1 MEGRRRDGPQRW
13 HEAEGETSVY
23 DDITRT
29 WLRWARSPRGGRTL
43 RRWAADDPALARW
56 TVDELV
62 APLCGS
68 RTDAMQAALVRL
80 AQAGDQAAAST
91 LIVQLRP
98 GLTRVAWR
106 AWHRRCAGPRPFA
119 SMADTRDEVLS
130 AFGETLARH
139 RLDRRPARI
148 AANLVLDTHQRL
160 WRAAGR
166 DDRAAAAAA
175 ALSVAAAGRAV
186 RVGAGSGTGRYG
198 PGTGGAEPV
207 AGGGAGVGGIGS
219 PDDVAGALDLTT
231 AVATALH
238 RLPGSEASRRLSAEL
253 AFRAWILDEPSALIA
268 RELGLGRKTVDVRL
282 CRLRTLV
289 RASQAERTADATR
302 ALRAARA
309 AAHRSPHPSGPNG
322 AAGGG
327 GQAVV
332 RRSEGSAP
340 ASSGV
345 APSCARRQ

>member
-1 MEGRRRDGPQRW
+1 
-13 HEAEGETSVY
+13 VY

-29 WLRWARSPRGGRTL
+29 WLRWVRSPRGGRTL
-43 RRWAADDPALARW
+43 RRWAGEDPALAGW
-56 TVDELV
+56 TVEELA
-62 APLCGS
+62 APRCGE
-68 RTDAMQAALVRL
+68 RADAMQAALVRL

-98 GLTRVAWR
+98 GLAGVAWR

-130 AFGETLARH
+130 AFGETLACH
-139 RLDRRPARI
+139 RLDRRPTRI

-175 ALSVAAAGRAV
+175 VVSVAAAGRAA
-186 RVGAGSGTGRYG
+186 RSGAAG
-198 PGTGGAEPV
+198 PPDEAASP
-207 AGGGAGVGGIGS
+207 AGS
-219 PDDVAGALDLTT
+219 PDEVAGALDLTT
-231 AVATALH
+231 AVAAAVH
-238 RLPGSEASRRLSAEL
+238 RLPGSEASRQLSAEL

-282 CRLRTLV
+282 CRLRALV

-309 AAHRSPHPSGPNG
+309 AAKRSSGG
-322 AAGGG
+322 AAGAGAG
-327 GQAVV
+327 EPVPPARARQMVA

-340 ASSGV
+340 ASRPV

>member
-1 MEGRRRDGPQRW
+1 M
-13 HEAEGETSVY
+13 Y

-29 WLRWARSPRGGRTL
+29 WLRWVRSPRGGRTL
-43 RRWAADDPALARW
+43 RRWAHDDPALDGWA
-56 TVDELV
+56 VEDLV
-62 APLCGS
+62 SPRCS
-68 RTDAMQAALVRL
+68 DRTDAMQAALVRL

-130 AFGETLARH
+130 AFGETLACH

-166 DDRAAAAAA
+166 DDRAAAAAMA
-175 ALSVAAAGRAV
+175 VSVAAAGRRAV
-186 RVGAGSGTGRYG
+186 RSGAWTSSGAAV
-198 PGTGGAEPV
+198 PAPV
-207 AGGGAGVGGIGS
+207 EALGC
-219 PDDVAGALDLTT
+219 PDDVAGTLDLTT

-238 RLPGSEASRRLSAEL
+238 RLPGSDASRRLSAEL

-268 RELGLGRKTVDVRL
+268 RELGLGRKTVDTRL

-289 RASQAERTADATR
+289 RASQAERTAEATR

-309 AAHRSPHPSGPNG
+309 AATRPAHGGGAGHVAVDRST
-322 AAGGG
+322 AGHQGRADRPAG

>member
-1 MEGRRRDGPQRW
+1 M
-13 HEAEGETSVY
+13 Y

-29 WLRWARSPRGGRTL
+29 WLRWVRSPRGGRTL
-43 RRWAADDPALARW
+43 RRWAHDDPALDGWAVEDLASPR
-56 TVDELV
+56 
-62 APLCGS
+62 CGD

-80 AQAGDQAAAST
+80 AQDGDQAAAST

-130 AFGETLARH
+130 AFGETLACH

-166 DDRAAAAAA
+166 DDRAAAAAMA
-175 ALSVAAAGRAV
+175 VSVAAAGRRAV
-186 RVGAGSGTGRYG
+186 RSGAGAGAGSSGWAATA
-198 PGTGGAEPV
+198 PDDAAWVPDGA
-207 AGGGAGVGGIGS
+207 AGAL
-219 PDDVAGALDLTT
+219 DDVAGTLDLTA

-268 RELGLGRKTVDVRL
+268 RELGLGRKTVDTRL

-289 RASQAERTADATR
+289 RASQAERTAEATR
-302 ALRAARA
+302 ALRAARTA
-309 AAHRSPHPSGPNG
+309 ANRP
-322 AAGGG
+322 AGGG
-327 GQAVV
+327 GGGQVVV

>member
-1 MEGRRRDGPQRW
+1 M
-13 HEAEGETSVY
+13 Y
-23 DDITRT
+23 DDITRA
-29 WLRWARSPRGGRTL
+29 WLRWVRSPRGGRTL
-43 RRWAADDPALARW
+43 RRWADDDPALVGW
-56 TVDELV
+56 TAEDLGS
-62 APLCGS
+62 PRCGE

-98 GLTRVAWR
+98 GLTGVAWR

-130 AFGETLARH
+130 AFGETLACH

-175 ALSVAAAGRAV
+175 VVSVAAAGRVV
-186 RVGAGSGTGRYG
+186 RSGT
-198 PGTGGAEPV
+198 A
-207 AGGGAGVGGIGS
+207 GS
-219 PDDVAGALDLTT
+219 PDDVAGALDLTA
-231 AVATALH
+231 AVAAAVD
-238 RLPGSEASRRLSAEL
+238 RLPGTEASRRLSAEL

-268 RELGLGRKTVDVRL
+268 RELGLGRKAVDVRL
-282 CRLRTLV
+282 CRLRALV
-289 RASQAERTADATR
+289 RASQAGCTAEVTR

-309 AAHRSPHPSGPNG
+309 AANR
-322 AAGGG
+322 AAGGHAPNPSVG
-327 GQAVV
+327 GIAAANPGVASPIAANPRTSGPAGAGTSAQAPSGTSAQPPSGASAQRVA

-340 ASSGV
+340 ASRPV

>member
-1 MEGRRRDGPQRW
+1 M
-13 HEAEGETSVY
+13 Y

-29 WLRWARSPRGGRTL
+29 WLRWVRSPRGGRTL
-43 RRWAADDPALARW
+43 RRWADDHPALAGW
-56 TVDELV
+56 TADELV
-62 APLCGS
+62 SPRCGD
-68 RTDAMQAALVRL
+68 RADAMQAALVRL
-80 AQAGDQAAAST
+80 AQAGDQAATST

-130 AFGETLARH
+130 AFGETLAGH

-166 DDRAAAAAA
+166 DDRAAAAAVA
-175 ALSVAAAGRAV
+175 VSVAAAGRAV
-186 RVGAGSGTGRYG
+186 RAGSGRGGSRSGAGAAGSG
-198 PGTGGAEPV
+198 PGYAGGPEPV
-207 AGGGAGVGGIGS
+207 AGPAGS
-219 PDDVAGALDLTT
+219 PDEVAGTLDLTT
-231 AVATALH
+231 AVAAALH

-268 RELGLGRKTVDVRL
+268 RELGLGRKTVDTRL
-282 CRLRTLV
+282 CRLRALV
-289 RASQAERTADATR
+289 RDSQGERTAEATR

-309 AAHRSPHPSGPNG
+309 AATRAEANRPAPGSGGSAAHRPVDRSGG
-322 AAGGG
+322 RAAG
-327 GQAVV
+327 QVV
-332 RRSEGSAP
+332 ARRSEGSAP
-340 ASSGV
+340 ASRPV

>member
-1 MEGRRRDGPQRW
+1 M
-13 HEAEGETSVY
+13 Y
-23 DDITRT
+23 DDITRA
-29 WLRWARSPRGGRTL
+29 WLRWVRSLRGGRTL
-43 RRWAADDPALARW
+43 RRWADDHPALAGW
-56 TVDELV
+56 TVEDLGS
-62 APLCGS
+62 PRCGE

-80 AQAGDQAAAST
+80 AQSGDQAAAST

-98 GLTRVAWR
+98 GLTGVAWR

-119 SMADTRDEVLS
+119 SLGDTRDEVLS
-130 AFGETLARH
+130 AFGETLACH

-166 DDRAAAAAA
+166 DDRAAAAAVA
-175 ALSVAAAGRAV
+175 VSVAAAGRAV
-186 RVGAGSGTGRYG
+186 RAGA
-198 PGTGGAEPV
+198 A
-207 AGGGAGVGGIGS
+207 AGS
-219 PDDVAGALDLTT
+219 PDEVAGALDLTT
-231 AVATALH
+231 AVAAAVH
-238 RLPGSEASRRLSAEL
+238 RLPGTEASRRLSAEL

-268 RELGLGRKTVDVRL
+268 RELGLGRKAVDVRL

-289 RASQAERTADATR
+289 RASQAGRTADATR

-309 AAHRSPHPSGPNG
+309 TANRAA
-322 AAGGG
+322 AAGSGDRADSGGDRADSGGDRADSGAG
-327 GQAVV
+327 GQAVA

-340 ASSGV
+340 ASRPV

>member
-1 MEGRRRDGPQRW
+1 M
-13 HEAEGETSVY
+13 Y

-29 WLRWARSPRGGRTL
+29 WLRWVRSPRGGRTL
-43 RRWAADDPALARW
+43 RRWADDEPALAGWAAEDLASPR
-56 TVDELV
+56 
-62 APLCGS
+62 CGD
-68 RTDAMQAALVRL
+68 RADAMQAALVRL
-80 AQAGDQAAAST
+80 AQAGDQAATST

-106 AWHRRCAGPRPFA
+106 AWHRRSAGPHPFA

-130 AFGETLARH
+130 AFGETLACH
-139 RLDRRPARI
+139 RLDRRPCRI

-175 ALSVAAAGRAV
+175 AGRAV
-186 RVGAGSGTGRYG
+186 RSRPGWSGGGSGSGAGAGG
-198 PGTGGAEPV
+198 PGVGPGIGIEPALV
-207 AGGGAGVGGIGS
+207 AGAAGS
-219 PDDVAGALDLTT
+219 PDEVAGTLDLTA
-231 AVATALH
+231 AVAAAIR
-238 RLPGSEASRRLSAEL
+238 RLPGSQASRQLSAEL

-268 RELGLGRKTVDVRL
+268 RELGLGRKTVDTRL
-282 CRLRTLV
+282 CRLRALV

-309 AAHRSPHPSGPNG
+309 AALRAGTGTGDSAP
-322 AAGGG
+322 AAGHPAG
-327 GQAVV
+327 GQVV
-332 RRSEGSAP
+332 ARRSEGSAP
-340 ASSGV
+340 ASRPV

>member
-1 MEGRRRDGPQRW
+1 M
-13 HEAEGETSVY
+13 Y

-29 WLRWARSPRGGRTL
+29 WLRWVRSPRGGRTL
-43 RRWAADDPALARW
+43 RRWADDHPALAGW
-56 TVDELV
+56 TPDELV
-62 APLCGS
+62 SPRCGD
-68 RTDAMQAALVRL
+68 RADAMQAALVRL
-80 AQAGDQAAAST
+80 AQAGDQAATST

-166 DDRAAAAAA
+166 DDRAAAAAVA
-175 ALSVAAAGRAV
+175 VSVAAAGRAV
-186 RVGAGSGTGRYG
+186 RAGSG
-198 PGTGGAEPV
+198 PDEV
-207 AGGGAGVGGIGS
+207 AGT
-219 PDDVAGALDLTT
+219 LDLTT
-231 AVATALH
+231 AVAAAIH

-268 RELGLGRKTVDVRL
+268 RELGLGRKTVDTRL
-282 CRLRTLV
+282 CRLRALV
-289 RASQAERTADATR
+289 RDSQAERTAEATR

-309 AAHRSPHPSGPNG
+309 AANRAEVAANRAGG
-322 AAGGG
+322 AANPAGDTGNRADG
-327 GQAVV
+327 RAAGQVV
-332 RRSEGSAP
+332 TRRSEGSAP
-340 ASSGV
+340 ASRPV